1 MELNKSY
8 ALRAYATMINT
19 LDASHI
25 EPLLA
30 EDFHYSSQ
38 MVFAELESKE
48 AFLTYIRGKLKTIK
62 KTGDFAYAEMA
73 ECPVGAYIDSI
84 GPCVVVAQG
93 SKENLRGTVFVKVKD
108 GYIKHLDMCIIPI
121 PSVAIRS
128 GEYPPG
134 QTKL

>member
-1 MELNKSY
+1 MELTKSD

-30 EDFHYSSQ
+30 EDFHYASQ
-38 MVFAELESKE
+38 MVFEELTSKQ
-48 AFLTYIRGKLKTIK
+48 AFLTYIRAKLKTIK

-73 ECPVGAYIDSI
+73 ECPVVAYTDSI
-84 GPCVVVAQG
+84 GPCVVVAQY

-108 GYIKHLDMCIIPI
+108 GYIKRLDMCRVPH

-134 QTKL
+134 QTKP